1 MPVLTKVGTVNSLEP
16 GGKTVVELEGVPI
29 ALYNV
34 NGTYYAT
41 DDVCT
46 HDGGTLADGALEGYE
61 IICPRHGA
69 RFDVRT
75 GKALCMPA
83 FTPIN
88 TYPVKVQGND
98 IFIEFE

>member
-1 MPVLTKVGTVNSLEP
+1 M
-16 GGKTVVELEGVPI
+16 VVEIEGVPI

-34 NGTYYAT
+34 SGTYYAT
-41 DDVCT
+41 EDVCT
-46 HDGGTLADGALEGYE
+46 HDGGPLADGELKDNE

-83 FTPIN
+83 FTPVN
-88 TYPVKVQGND
+88 TYPVQIQGND
-98 IFIEFE
+98 ILIEF

>member
-1 MPVLTKVGTVNSLEP
+1 MPVLTKVAELKDIKP
-16 GGKTVVELEGVPI
+16 GGKMVVDADGIAV

-34 NGTYYAT
+34 EGSIYAT
-41 DDVCT
+41 DDICT
-46 HDGGTLADGALEGYE
+46 HDGGPLADGEVQGYE

-83 FTPIN
+83 FTPVN
-88 TYPVKVQGND
+88 TYKVKVQGND
-98 IFIEFE
+98 IYIEME

>member
-1 MPVLTKVGTVNSLEP
+1 MPVLTKVGTVNSLKP
-16 GGKTVVELEGVPI
+16 GEKTVVELEGVPI

-41 DDVCT
+41 EDVCT
-46 HDGGTLADGALEGYE
+46 HDGGPLADGELKGYE

-83 FTPIN
+83 FTPVN
-88 TYPVKVQGND
+88 TYPVTIQGND
-98 IFIEFE
+98 IFIEF